1 MKVVVLWK
9 INLKILMKELFILL
23 KFNLEIYICIG
34 FFLKYELVVRL
45 ELEILK

>member
-9 INLKILMKELFILL
+9 INLKILVKELFILL

-34 FFLKYELVVRL
+34 FFFKYELVVRL